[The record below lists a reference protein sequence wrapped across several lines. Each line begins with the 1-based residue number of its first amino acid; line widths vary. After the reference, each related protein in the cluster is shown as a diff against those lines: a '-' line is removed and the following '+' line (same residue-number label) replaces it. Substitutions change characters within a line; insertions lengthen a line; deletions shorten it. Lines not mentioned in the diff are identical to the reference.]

1 MAPQWTL
8 VRLGSRRSS
17 PIGPEPKQEQYV
29 WRRAPRPEPSPSQAR
44 KKGRPTILSKVDITS
59 PDEVGSADFGITC
72 RELDERT
79 NVISVEGDLDLST
92 APRLKWMLLDSLQED
107 RDRIVLDL
115 SLTGFMDSTALG
127 VLVVVK
133 RRLASDARLAIV
145 CTRPAVL
152 RIFELSGMDGAF
164 SIFPSFNEAY
174 AHVSRSPIGAD

>member
-1 MAPQWTL
+1 M
-8 VRLGSRRSS
+8 
-17 PIGPEPKQEQYV
+17 
-29 WRRAPRPEPSPSQAR
+29 
-44 KKGRPTILSKVDITS
+44 
-59 PDEVGSADFGITC
+59 GSAEFGITC

-127 VLVVVK
+127 VLVVVN
-133 RRLASDARLAIV
+133 RRLEAGARMVIV
-145 CTRPAVL
+145 CNRPAVL

-164 SIFPSFNEAY
+164 TICPTFEEAY
-174 AHVSRSPIGAD
+174 ALVHRGPTGAD